1 MPRMPQISQI
11 SAGGMPAAA
20 VFSDDGT
27 AERPGGH
34 KMKHVFKHDIRLLPI
49 GLTFHPTQCQVD
61 RADVKL

>member
-1 MPRMPQISQI
+1 
-11 SAGGMPAAA
+11 MPAAA